1 METIPLTSERWQDFE
16 TLFGV
21 RGACGGCWC
30 MWWRVPRKQFSA
42 QGNAGNKQM
51 MKQIVDSGEVP
62 GLLGYIDGQPAGWVA
77 VGPREVFVALE
88 HSRVL
93 ARVDDQP
100 VWSINCFFIAKPYR
114 SQGLTL
120 ELIEAATTYAQAHG
134 AKIVEGYPFD
144 HTTRQPDYSAY
155 RGHELVFL
163 KAGFVEAARRSEH
176 YPVMR
181 KYL

>member
-1 METIPLTSERWQDFE
+1 
-16 TLFGV
+16 
-21 RGACGGCWC
+21 
-30 MWWRVPRKQFSA
+30 MWWRIPHKQFSA

-51 MKQIVDSGEVP
+51 MKQIVDSKEVP
-62 GLLGYIDGQPAGWVA
+62 GLLAYVEEQPAAWVS
-77 VGPREVFVALE
+77 VGSREVFVSLE

-100 VWSINCFFIAKPYR
+100 VWSINCFFIDKR
-114 SQGLTL
+114 FRGQGLTL
-120 ELIEAATTYAQAHG
+120 ELIEAATAYAQAQG
-134 AKIVEGYPFD
+134 AKIVEAYPMD
-144 HTTRQPDYSAY
+144 HATRQLVYSAY

-163 KAGFVEAARRSEH
+163 KAGFIEAARRSEH

>member
-1 METIPLTSERWQDFE
+1 MEIVPLTPARWQDFE
-16 TLFGV
+16 TLFGQ

-30 MWWRVPRKQFSA
+30 MWWRIPHKQFSA

-51 MKQIVDSGEVP
+51 MKQIVDSKEVP
-62 GLLGYIDGQPAGWVA
+62 GLLAYVEEQPAAWVS
-77 VGPREVFVALE
+77 VGPRQIFVSLE

-100 VWSINCFFIAKPYR
+100 VWSINCFFIDKRYR
-114 SQGLTL
+114 GQGLTL
-120 ELIEAATTYAQAHG
+120 ELIEAATAYAQAQG
-134 AKIVEGYPFD
+134 AKIVEAYPMD
-144 HTTRQPDYSAY
+144 HTTRQLVYSAY
-155 RGHELVFL
+155 RGHESVFL
-163 KAGFVEAARRSEH
+163 KAGFIEAARRSAH